1 MKNIRFHLLL
11 AVFLFLL
18 NVPLFSQTK
27 TMVHG
32 NLGMQNVHVIVSETK
47 QGTVTDAKGNYRLL
61 LTDHSKQVNLLY
73 SCIGYQD
80 TIVSLTPKQLQTEN
94 VNISFRMRSMDYPL
108 AEVTVSET
116 KPEIAYHEPLISL
129 VAYEINEMGLYMI
142 VYRKSSNALLHLTL
156 DLDTLS
162 ILPIDRKFER
172 LYKDVYGQIHL
183 ISYDS
188 TYQIGHRQLGDT
200 YLDAELFYGMS
211 HRDFYSIMGNAA
223 TAIDSTL
230 VIATYGEGAQELYYH
245 YFTKGDP
252 NAYLLEYTF
261 DQEGLD
267 LVESIKKFGLGGLIP
282 PPPIYD
288 PVFAVGDS
296 LVLFNFEADK
306 IEFFDKNAQLVGET
320 PIKFHRDLKWN
331 GERPMK
337 STWNRM
343 VLVDRARKKFYAA
356 FLEDSILILNKID
369 MKTGKTKEV
378 ARLSGFQFVLFPKVN
393 DGLLYFM
400 YHTGNTHSKALY
412 RMVIE

>member
-1 MKNIRFHLLL
+1 
-11 AVFLFLL
+11 
-18 NVPLFSQTK
+18 
-27 TMVHG
+27 
-32 NLGMQNVHVIVSETK
+32 
-47 QGTVTDAKGNYRLL
+47 
-61 LTDHSKQVNLLY
+61 
-73 SCIGYQD
+73 
-80 TIVSLTPKQLQTEN
+80 
-94 VNISFRMRSMDYPL
+94 
-108 AEVTVSET
+108 
-116 KPEIAYHEPLISL
+116 
-129 VAYEINEMGLYMI
+129 MI

-211 HRDFYSIMGNAA
+211 HRDFYSTMGNAA
-223 TAIDSTL
+223 AAIDSTL
-230 VIATYGEGAQELYYH
+230 VIATYGDGAQEMYYH
-245 YFTKGDP
+245 YFKKGDP

-267 LVESIKKFGLGGLIP
+267 VVENIRKFGLDGLIP

-320 PIKFHRDLKWN
+320 PIKFHRNVKWN

-343 VLVDRARKKFYAA
+343 VLVDWARKKFYAV
-356 FLEDSILILNKID
+356 FLEDSILVLHKID
-369 MKTGKTKEV
+369 MKTGKAKEV
-378 ARLSGFQFVLFPKVN
+378 ARLSGFQFVFLPRVN
-393 DGLLYFM
+393 DGMLYFM
-400 YHTGNTHSKALY
+400 YHTGKTHSKALY
-412 RMVIE
+412 RMAIE

>member
-1 MKNIRFHLLL
+1 MKNVRFYLILLF
-11 AVFLFLL
+11 AVSCITAFA
-18 NVPLFSQTK
+18 QTTTK
-27 TMVHG
+27 IHG
-32 NLGMQNVHVIVSETK
+32 NLGVQNVNIIVTETK
-47 QGTVTDAKGNYRLL
+47 QGTVSDAKGNYTLL
-61 LTDHSKQVNLLY
+61 LSNNNKRVNLLY

-80 TIVSLTPKQLQTEN
+80 TVVSLTPKQLQKETI
-94 VNISFRMRSMDYPL
+94 NISFRMRPKNYSL
-108 AEVTVSET
+108 EEVTVMEN
-116 KPEIAYHEPLISL
+116 KPKIAYHEPLISL
-129 VAYEINEMGLYMI
+129 LAYEINEMGLYMI

-162 ILPIDRKFER
+162 ILPIDRKFEK

-211 HRDFYSIMGNAA
+211 HRDFYRIMGNTAV
-223 TAIDSTL
+223 AIDSTL
-230 VIATYGEGAQELYYH
+230 VIATYGDGAQELYYH
-245 YFTKGDP
+245 YFKKGDP

-267 LVESIKKFGLGGLIP
+267 LVENIRKFGLGGLIP

-288 PVFAVGDS
+288 PVLAIGDS

-306 IEFFDKNAQLVGET
+306 IEFFDKNIQLVGET
-320 PIKFHRDLKWN
+320 PIKFHRDVKWN
-331 GERPMK
+331 GKRPLK
-337 STWNRM
+337 TTWNRM
-343 VLVDRARKKFYAA
+343 VLVDRVKKTFYAA
-356 FLEDSILILNKID
+356 FLEESILVLHKID

-378 ARLSGFQFVLFPKVN
+378 VRLSGFQFVLLPRVN
-393 DGLLYFM
+393 DGMLYFM

-412 RMVIE
+412 RMAIE

>member
-1 MKNIRFHLLL
+1 MKNTRFYLLL
-11 AVFLFLL
+11 VSFLFLT
-18 NVPLFSQTK
+18 NVTLFSQTK

-32 NLGMQNVHVIVSETK
+32 NLGVQNVHIIVTETK

-61 LTDHSKQVNLLY
+61 LTDNSKRVNLLY

-80 TIVSLTPKQLQTEN
+80 TVVSLTPKQLQTEK
-94 VNISFRMRSMDYPL
+94 VNDSFPMRPLDYPL
-108 AEVTVSET
+108 AEITVTE
-116 KPEIAYHEPLISL
+116 KRPEIAYHEPLISL
-129 VAYEINEMGLYMI
+129 MAYEINEMGLYMI

-162 ILPIDRKFER
+162 ILPIARKFER

-211 HRDFYSIMGNAA
+211 HRDFYRIMGNTAV
-223 TAIDSTL
+223 AIDSTL
-230 VIATYGEGAQELYYH
+230 VIATYGDGAQELYYH
-245 YFTKGDP
+245 YFKKGDP

-267 LVESIKKFGLGGLIP
+267 LVENIKKFGLGGIIP

-306 IEFFDKNAQLVGET
+306 IEFFDKNIQLVGET
-320 PIKFHRDLKWN
+320 PIKFHRDVKWN
-331 GERPMK
+331 GKRPLK
-337 STWNRM
+337 TTWNRM
-343 VLVDRARKKFYAA
+343 VLVDRVKKTFYAA
-356 FLEDSILILNKID
+356 FLEESILVLHKID

-378 ARLSGFQFVLFPKVN
+378 VRLSGFQFVLLPRVN
-393 DGLLYFM
+393 NGMLYFM

-412 RMVIE
+412 RMAIE

>member
-1 MKNIRFHLLL
+1 MKNGRFVLILLL
-11 AVFLFLL
+11 ITLGFTS
-18 NVPLFSQTK
+18 FSQTK

-32 NLGMQNVHVIVSETK
+32 NLGVQNVHIIVTETK

-61 LTDHSKQVNLLY
+61 LTDNSKQVNLLY

-80 TIVSLTPKQLQTEN
+80 TIVSLSPKQLQTEN
-94 VNISFRMRSMDYPL
+94 VNISFRMLPMDYPL

-129 VAYEINEMGLYMI
+129 LAYEINEMGLYMI

-188 TYQIGHRQLGDT
+188 TYQIGHRQLGDK

-211 HRDFYSIMGNAA
+211 HRDFYKIMGNTAA
-223 TAIDSTL
+223 AIDSTL
-230 VIATYGEGAQELYYH
+230 VIATYGAGAQELYYH
-245 YFTKGDP
+245 YFKKGDP

-267 LVESIKKFGLGGLIP
+267 LVENIKKFGLGGIIP

-296 LVLFNFEADK
+296 LILFNFEADK
-306 IEFFDKNAQLVGET
+306 IEFFDKNTKLVGET
-320 PIKFHRDLKWN
+320 PIKFHRDVQWN
-331 GERPMK
+331 GKRPMK

-343 VLVDRARKKFYAA
+343 VLVDQVRKKFYAA
-356 FLEDSILILNKID
+356 FIEDSILILNKID
-369 MKTGKTKEV
+369 IKTGKTKEV
-378 ARLSGFQFVLFPKVN
+378 ARLSGFQFVLLPRVN
-393 DGLLYFM
+393 DGGLYFM

-412 RMVIE
+412 RMGIE

>member
-1 MKNIRFHLLL
+1 MNNGR
-11 AVFLFLL
+11 FLL
-18 NVPLFSQTK
+18 ILLFITLGFTSFSQTK

-32 NLGMQNVHVIVSETK
+32 NLGVQNVHIIVTETK

-61 LTDHSKQVNLLY
+61 LTDNSNQVNLLY

-94 VNISFRMRSMDYPL
+94 VNISFRMRPVDYPL
-108 AEVTVSET
+108 AEVTVSENRP
-116 KPEIAYHEPLISL
+116 KIAYHEPLISL
-129 VAYEINEMGLYMI
+129 LAYEINEMGLYMI

-156 DLDTLS
+156 DFDTLS

-211 HRDFYSIMGNAA
+211 HRDFYRIMGNAA
-223 TAIDSTL
+223 ALIDSTL
-230 VIATYGEGAQELYYH
+230 VIATYGDGAQELYYH

-252 NAYLLEYTF
+252 NAYLLEYAF
-261 DQEGLD
+261 DPEGLD
-267 LVESIKKFGLGGLIP
+267 MVENIRKFGLGGMIP
-282 PPPIYD
+282 PPPIFD

-306 IEFFDKNAQLVGET
+306 IEFFDKNTKLVGET
-320 PIKFHRDLKWN
+320 PIKFHRDVQWN
-331 GERPMK
+331 GKRPMK

-343 VLVDRARKKFYAA
+343 VLVDQVRKEFYAV
-356 FLEDSILILNKID
+356 FLEESILVLNKID

-378 ARLSGFQFVLFPKVN
+378 ARLSGFQFVLLPKVN
-393 DGLLYFM
+393 DGWLYFM

-412 RMVIE
+412 RMGIE